1 MCLRLFPLFLL
12 FFPLFAAPVGNP
24 VAPQILNKGLITPN
38 DFWLN
43 VRIGYECDV
52 ISNGKM
58 KQTDGSSG
66 RVDLYEQICNSGT
79 LTFNFLDQLDLYGMF
94 GSARTDGNWLFTT
107 DADVIQRVQFGTTY
121 GFLWGVGGR
130 LIVHQWDALGLG
142 ISGSYRHL
150 LSHPSYLTL
159 DATNESTKGTHLQWH
174 EWQAGVALSY
184 RMGILIPYLG
194 AKYSQAHALLGTF
207 VVPISGSASGNLHM
221 QNRTPV
227 GLFLGCTLS
236 TGSYFFLNVEGR
248 LFDEEAI
255 AVTGEV
261 RF

>member
-1 MCLRLFPLFLL
+1 
-12 FFPLFAAPVGNP
+12 
-24 VAPQILNKGLITPN
+24 
-38 DFWLN
+38 
-43 VRIGYECDV
+43 
-52 ISNGKM
+52 M
-58 KQTDGSSG
+58 KQVEEGSG

-79 LTFNFLDQLDLYGMF
+79 LTFNFLDRLDLYGVF
-94 GSARTDGNWLFTT
+94 GSARTDGNWLFTDNS
-107 DADVIQRVQFGTTY
+107 DAIHRVQFGTTY

-130 LIVHQWDALGLG
+130 LIVHQWDAVGLG

-159 DATNESTKGTHLQWH
+159 DAANESTTAAHLRWH
-174 EWQAGVALSY
+174 EWQAGGAISY

-194 AKYSQAHALLGTF
+194 VKYSQTYAFLGTF
-207 VVPISGSASGNLHM
+207 SAAISGSGSGNLHM

-255 AVTGEV
+255 AVTGEI